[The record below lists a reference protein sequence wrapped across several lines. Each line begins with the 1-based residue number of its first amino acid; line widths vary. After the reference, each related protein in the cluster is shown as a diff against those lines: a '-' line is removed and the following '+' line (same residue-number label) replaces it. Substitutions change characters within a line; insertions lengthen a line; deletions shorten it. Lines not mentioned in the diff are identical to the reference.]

1 MSQAQLIRFNC
12 AWGPN
17 ETRLHPAELMTA
29 GIAPTESS
37 SCGRDVTRQLAAAE
51 SEAGHRCQKNYQS
64 LTPTANKH
72 KRFPS
77 HVQPED
83 GKGIH
88 LGHVILVLKSEGNC

>member
-1 MSQAQLIRFNC
+1 A
-12 AWGPN
+12 
-17 ETRLHPAELMTA
+17 
-29 GIAPTESS
+29 SS

-88 LGHVILVLKSEGNC
+88 LRHVILVLEKSTGSV